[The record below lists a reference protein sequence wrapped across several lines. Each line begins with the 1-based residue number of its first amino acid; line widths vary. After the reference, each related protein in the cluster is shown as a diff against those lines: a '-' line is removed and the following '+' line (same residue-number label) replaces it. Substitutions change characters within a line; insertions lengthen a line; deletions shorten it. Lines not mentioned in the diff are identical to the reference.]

1 MKRFSILAIALFALA
16 LSIVAFGQDRQAPQ
30 NSAENRKGRQH
41 AGKLKKFDA
50 NQDGQITR
58 DEWKGKDDNFQKLDR
73 NSDGIISREEM
84 AAGRQQFGKQRLKQM
99 DANQDRQ
106 ISRGEWSGD
115 PELFNRLDRNND
127 GVISGREL
135 KGRRA
140 KNNRNRI

>member
-1 MKRFSILAIALFALA
+1 MKRCSILAIALFALA
-16 LSIVAFGQDRQAPQ
+16 LSTVAFGQDQQ
-30 NSAENRKGRQH
+30 NSQNSDGNRKGRQQAGKR

-58 DEWKGKDDNFQKLDR
+58 DEWKGQEDNFQKLDS

-84 AAGRQQFGKQRLKQM
+84 AAGRRQFGKQRMKQM
-99 DANQDRQ
+99 DADRDRQ
-106 ISRGEWSGD
+106 ISRNEWSGD

-135 KGRRA
+135 KGRRR
-140 KNNRNRI
+140 KR